1 MPLRLQAA
9 ALAAPARVDG
19 LPFSPLEPQKL
30 FGGGSEKELH
40 VCQDCLAAAQ
50 GFGLGASLIGAIGAQ
65 NIFVLRQALMR
76 RHVLPVALFCA
87 MTDAVL
93 VIAGALGLGALVK
106 DTRIGLFVIALGG
119 AAFLFWYGAK
129 ALRRALAP
137 SALTA
142 EENGPTDLRGTLL
155 TVAAVSWLNPHVY
168 LDTVVLLGGISASY
182 PAGRQ
187 VWFVIGVIAASFS
200 WFFALGYGGRALA
213 PLFRKPAAWR
223 IFDLGVAAIMWLIA
237 ARLVLLALT
246 L

>member
-1 MPLRLQAA
+1 M
-9 ALAAPARVDG
+9 
-19 LPFSPLEPQKL
+19 
-30 FGGGSEKELH
+30 
-40 VCQDCLAAAQ
+40 CQDCLVAAQ
-50 GFGLGASLIGAIGAQ
+50 GFGLGASLIVAIGAQ

-87 MTDAVL
+87 LTDAVL
-93 VIAGALGLGALVK
+93 VVVGALGLGAVVK
-106 DTRIGLFVIALGG
+106 DSRTGLLIIALAG
-119 AAFLFWYGAK
+119 AAFLFWYGVK

-142 EENGPTDLRGTLL
+142 TVNGPSDLRGALL

-182 PAGRQ
+182 PAGQQ

-237 ARLVLLALT
+237 ARLAMLALS
-246 L
+246 LSSAR

>member
-1 MPLRLQAA
+1 
-9 ALAAPARVDG
+9 
-19 LPFSPLEPQKL
+19 
-30 FGGGSEKELH
+30 
-40 VCQDCLAAAQ
+40 
-50 GFGLGASLIGAIGAQ
+50 
-65 NIFVLRQALMR
+65 MR
-76 RHVLPVALFCA
+76 RHVLPVVLFCA
-87 MTDAVL
+87 LTDAVL
-93 VIAGALGLGALVK
+93 VIAGALGLGALIK
-106 DTRIGLFVIALGG
+106 DSRTGLLVIAWVG
-119 AAFLFWYGAK
+119 AAFLFWYGIK

-142 EENGPTDLRGTLL
+142 TENGATDIRGAIL

-182 PAGRQ
+182 PAGEQ

-213 PLFRKPAAWR
+213 PVFRKPMAWQ

-237 ARLVLLALT
+237 GRLALLALT